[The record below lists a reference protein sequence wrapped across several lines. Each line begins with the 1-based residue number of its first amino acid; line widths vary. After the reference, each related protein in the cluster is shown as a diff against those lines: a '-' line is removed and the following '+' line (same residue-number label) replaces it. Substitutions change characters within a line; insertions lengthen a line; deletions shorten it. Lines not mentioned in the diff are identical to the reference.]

1 MNLTKRII
9 SSALVLSMA
18 TLTIPVEAYAT
29 SNTIKGQVFFEDG
42 SPAAGV
48 KINILSSNIDEV
60 YDDEV
65 VGFSNNYY
73 TSVYTDSNGTYEFDR
88 PSDYC
93 LVEVDLDSLPTKT
106 GISSGSS
113 FLYPGETIEPLTIYQ
128 IADVALDSD
137 NSIAVYNGDGDT
149 IFTNI
154 EVDNADSTINYADL
168 LNLDSIEILQ
178 KVDANEFKVDLESNY
193 DLSDYTFIEK
203 VDALYNME
211 LIDRET
217 EVSMYL
223 SAITNNGL
231 SGLECATPIYDELA
245 SYCDDNPN
253 SELSHQISKII
264 TYVQNID
271 KAYFS
276 EFGFKDPAYESG
288 ETKCH
293 IYFASELDSATFPV
307 KNASAPSGKGSYI
320 TIEYNKTSSSLADAR
335 ETTLAHEIFHAI
347 QQNYKTKTNNDLKWA
362 TESSATWASLR
373 YYNKYRDKAAGRAN
387 SYLKDTTKSFS
398 TYDKKGGYG
407 IFLFFQYIS
416 QNYGDVAA
424 IKRIYE
430 SFTNSGDIYSAVE
443 HCSSSSTVPF
453 KKLFAGFQAYNADTS
468 HYNNY
473 TNGTSRY
480 INATVQGT
488 DLMSISGKTL
498 VPTSSMHFKYT
509 KSTSSTKRID
519 FTLNV
524 KGNYNDIAIS
534 LAKFT
539 SSGTANLL
547 RVYPNKSSSYTFS
560 VLNFKST
567 NIKEVTV
574 AVSNTN
580 TSTTSNT
587 FSLSAKIS

>member
-1 MNLTKRII
+1 MC
-9 SSALVLSMA
+9 
-18 TLTIPVEAYAT
+18 
-29 SNTIKGQVFFEDG
+29 
-42 SPAAGV
+42 GV
-48 KINILSSNIDEV
+48 
-60 YDDEV
+60 
-65 VGFSNNYY
+65 
-73 TSVYTDSNGTYEFDR
+73 
-88 PSDYC
+88 
-93 LVEVDLDSLPTKT
+93 
-106 GISSGSS
+106 
-113 FLYPGETIEPLTIYQ
+113 
-128 IADVALDSD
+128 A
-137 NSIAVYNGDGDT
+137 
-149 IFTNI
+149 
-154 EVDNADSTINYADL
+154 
-168 LNLDSIEILQ
+168 
-178 KVDANEFKVDLESNY
+178 
-193 DLSDYTFIEK
+193 
-203 VDALYNME
+203 
-211 LIDRET
+211 
-217 EVSMYL
+217 
-223 SAITNNGL
+223 
-231 SGLECATPIYDELA
+231 
-245 SYCDDNPN
+245 
-253 SELSHQISKII
+253 
-264 TYVQNID
+264 
-271 KAYFS
+271 
-276 EFGFKDPAYESG
+276 
-288 ETKCH
+288 
-293 IYFASELDSATFPV
+293 LDSATFPV

-430 SFTNSGDIYSAVE
+430 SFNNSGDIYSAVE

-524 KGNYNDIAIS
+524 NGNYNDIAIS

-580 TSTTSNT
+580 TSTTNNT